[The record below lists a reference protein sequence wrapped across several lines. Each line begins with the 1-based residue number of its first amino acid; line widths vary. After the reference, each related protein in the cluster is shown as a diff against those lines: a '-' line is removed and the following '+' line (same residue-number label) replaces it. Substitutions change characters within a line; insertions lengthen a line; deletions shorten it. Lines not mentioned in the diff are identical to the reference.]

1 MNKYAREHG
10 KLSTIG
16 VSDEEEQ
23 PANEVKAGDRIKGVI
38 VEAPS
43 DGTSPLPGVQI
54 SQVTPEGK
62 VVGTTI
68 TDLNGHFEMIV
79 NDPRNKL
86 VFTKDGYQTVRS
98 GISQG
103 MRVLMISSDSSLT
116 SSS

>member
-1 MNKYAREHG
+1 MGQR
-10 KLSTIG
+10 L
-16 VSDEEEQ
+16 
-23 PANEVKAGDRIKGVI
+23 
-38 VEAPS
+38 
-43 DGTSPLPGVQI
+43 
-54 SQVTPEGK
+54 QVTPEGR

-116 SSS
+116 SSSYAQPLADASLVGQKNLLS